1 MYLKKIAFASAV
13 AIMASTAAQ
22 ACNISARVSVVGN
35 EFPAIQ
41 SVGKGAQACKGA
53 EVSTNLTAD
62 HPLLHL

>member
-53 EVSTNLTAD
+53 GCQQT
-62 HPLLHL
+62 

>member
-35 EFPAIQ
+35 EFQQ
-41 SVGKGAQACKGA
+41 SNRLAKVLKLVGA
-53 EVSTNLTAD
+53 EVQQT
-62 HPLLHL
+62 